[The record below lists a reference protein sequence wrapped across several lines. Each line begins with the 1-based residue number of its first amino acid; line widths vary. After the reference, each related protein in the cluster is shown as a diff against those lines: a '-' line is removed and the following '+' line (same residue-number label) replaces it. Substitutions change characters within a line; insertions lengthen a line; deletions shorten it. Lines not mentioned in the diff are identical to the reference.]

1 MSLLLHKIQL
11 LLVHFCQLALNHLLL
26 SSEQLRYITS
36 LLNKPLDVLRR
47 LWRTLEERLDLELL
61 LLTGCQRC
69 FLLSVHPQLRADAN
83 DDFSRNTFHLAV
95 CCLLLRGFNF
105 CRLKIRPKVTV
116 SSPLLRPHRPPE
128 VGRISV
134 LGCNNISHNSLKQ
147 TDKSRQE
154 Q

>member
-1 MSLLLHKIQL
+1 M
-11 LLVHFCQLALNHLLL
+11 HFCQLALNHLLL
-26 SSEQLRYITS
+26 TPEQLRHITS
-36 LLNKPLDVLRR
+36 LLIEPLDVLRR

-69 FLLSVHPQLRADAN
+69 FLLSVHPQLRVDAN
-83 DDFSRNTFHLAV
+83 DVSRNTFHLAV

-128 VGRISV
+128 VSRNLV
-134 LGCNNISHNSLKQ
+134 VGCNDYHTN
-147 TDKSRQE
+147 
-154 Q
+154 